1 MFLFASTA
9 PPRPVQDARMLIR
22 GELLDVPITVG
33 EEGSA
38 RLAKRPR
45 APIYTGDLGR

>member
-1 MFLFASTA
+1 
-9 PPRPVQDARMLIR
+9 MLIR
-22 GELLDVPITVG
+22 GELLDVPMAVG

-38 RLAKRPR
+38 RSAKRPR